1 LHKSLAKIKVS
12 QSSPKLKPHLQN
24 REQQLTESKMVEA
37 TQTQQQKPPLRKP
50 VFITMSQLEPGT
62 RVNMHLKVA
71 SVKIIRERKRYDGG
85 AMNRV
90 AECIVGDQYGC
101 VKLMAYDEQLNI
113 VKEGAIIC
121 IRNAHANVV
130 KEHCRLE
137 IDRWAKVESSTQNI
151 ESVHLNNNMSNI
163 AYELVVKP

>member
-1 LHKSLAKIKVS
+1 
-12 QSSPKLKPHLQN
+12 
-24 REQQLTESKMVEA
+24 MVEA
-37 TQTQQQKPPLRKP
+37 TQSQQKPALRKP

-62 RVNMHLKVA
+62 RVNMHVRVA

-101 VKLMAYDEQLNI
+101 VKLMAYDDQLNI
-113 VKEGAIIC
+113 VKEGASIC
-121 IRNAHANVV
+121 IRNTHANVV

-137 IDRWAKVESSTQNI
+137 IDRWAKVEPSNQKIDN
-151 ESVHLNNNMSNI
+151 VHLNNNMSDI